1 MARPSDEKRRP
12 REIPSASAE
21 TPSSVTAEGRY
32 AYDGLDRVIHEK
44 ARLGVMTS
52 LAAAPDGV
60 TFVELKELC
69 RLTDGNLGRHL
80 KVLEEA
86 GLVELWKRGAGRNQ
100 QTLVRLTANGRAEF
114 LKYLEV
120 LEQVVRDAAVAAPI
134 LRKGWA
140 PA

>member
-1 MARPSDEKRRP
+1 MPRNERP
-12 REIPSASAE
+12 ASGGPGE
-21 TPSSVTAEGRY
+21 TEEGRF

-44 ARLGVMTS
+44 ARLGLMTS
-52 LAAAPDGV
+52 LAASADGV

-69 RLTDGNLGRHL
+69 RLTDGNLSRHL

-86 GLVELWKRGAGRNQ
+86 GLIDLWKRGAGRNQ
-100 QTLVRLTANGRAEF
+100 QTLVRLTATGRAEF

-120 LEQVVRDAAVAAPI
+120 LEQVVRDAGVSTSAI
-134 LRKGWA
+134 RRKLS

>member
-1 MARPSDEKRRP
+1 MPRDSQSAKSTTGDSDG
-12 REIPSASAE
+12 
-21 TPSSVTAEGRY
+21 GRF

-44 ARLGVMTS
+44 ARLGLMTS
-52 LAAAPDGV
+52 LAASSEGV

-69 RLTDGNLGRHL
+69 RLTDGNLSRHL

-86 GLVELWKRGAGRNQ
+86 GLVDLWKRGAGRNQ
-100 QTLVRLTANGRAEF
+100 QTLVRLTATGRAEF

-120 LEQVVRDAAVAAPI
+120 LEQVVRDAGVSTMAA
-134 LRKGWA
+134 RKKLS

>member
-1 MARPSDEKRRP
+1 MGDP
-12 REIPSASAE
+12 
-21 TPSSVTAEGRY
+21 EGGRF

-44 ARLGVMTS
+44 ARLGLMTS
-52 LAAAPDGV
+52 LAAAPEGV

-69 RLTDGNLGRHL
+69 RLTDGNLSRHL

-86 GLVELWKRGAGRNQ
+86 GLIALWKRGAGRNQ
-100 QTLVRLTANGRAEF
+100 QTLVRLTASGRAEF

-120 LEQVVRDAAVAAPI
+120 LEQVVRDAGVSTSAA
-134 LRKGWA
+134 RKRLS